1 MIKYNPGNRKE
12 KLYRL
17 YSEKTAV
24 NGNKIPYLNKS
35 KIFKMQKGIARAK
48 SVSCLIV
55 IDADTEIICSFK
67 DNGAISI
74 DFPYFKIPVTVS
86 QIDEYIKSYVNPI
99 IEVIKNFLEQS
110 LSLIHISEPT
120 RP

>member
-1 MIKYNPGNRKE
+1 
-12 KLYRL
+12 
-17 YSEKTAV
+17 
-24 NGNKIPYLNKS
+24 
-35 KIFKMQKGIARAK
+35 MQKGIARAK

-110 LSLIHISEPT
+110 GYTFTIYDNIYQPKIEIN
-120 RP
+120 